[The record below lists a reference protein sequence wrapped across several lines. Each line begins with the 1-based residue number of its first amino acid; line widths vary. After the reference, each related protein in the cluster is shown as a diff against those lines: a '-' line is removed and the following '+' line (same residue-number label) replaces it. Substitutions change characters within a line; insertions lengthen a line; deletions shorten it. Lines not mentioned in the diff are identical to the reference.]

1 MENENLTKRV
11 AVLSS
16 PEYARCRKKI
26 SEGLDLIE
34 FNETLQG
41 KKVLLKVNLLS
52 ARSPENCVTTNP
64 AFVRAVAE
72 IFLERGA
79 KVSIGDSP
87 ASVSTAVAAHAS
99 GIASVCEDLG
109 VPLVDF
115 DDPVPVVLEHGT
127 YRSFE
132 IARPVLET
140 DLLVNLPKLKTHSLT
155 QVTFGVKNLFGCV
168 PGVKKQGW
176 HFRVRNMKEFS
187 VMLLDLAGYLKPSL
201 TIIDGVE
208 GMDGNG
214 PSNGRI
220 IRPGIIGISE
230 DVFALDDAIAELFG
244 VINSKVPILR
254 LAREKGLVGNYKV
267 VGDEVE
273 PKKLSLP
280 ETNLI
285 GVYGA
290 SLLRRLVTKFPKI
303 DRKKCVSCRV
313 CERACPAGAID
324 VSRFNI
330 DYGKCI
336 ACYVCHELCPEDAIV
351 FRRRIHR

>member
-1 MENENLTKRV
+1 MKRV

-16 PEYARCRKKI
+16 PEYARCREKI

-52 ARSPENCVTTNP
+52 ARLPDSCVTTNP
-64 AFVRAVAE
+64 ALVRAVAE
-72 IFLERGA
+72 VFLRKGA
-79 KVSIGDSP
+79 IVSIGDSP
-87 ASVSTAVAAHAS
+87 ASVRVEVAAYAA
-99 GIASVCEDLG
+99 GITEVCEDLG

-115 DDPVPVVLEHGT
+115 DDPVPVVLEQGT

-187 VMLLDLAGYLKPSL
+187 AMLLDLAGYLRPSL

-220 IRPGIIGISE
+220 IRPGIIGISR
-230 DVFALDDAIAELFG
+230 DVFALDDAVAELFG
-244 VINSKVPILR
+244 VIHSKVPILR
-254 LAREKGLVGNYKV
+254 LARERGLVGDYKV

-273 PKKLSLP
+273 PKNLSLP

-290 SLLRRLVTKFPKI
+290 ALLRRLVTKFPKI

-324 VSRFNI
+324 TSRFNI

-336 ACYVCHELCPEDAIV
+336 TCYVCHELCPEDAIV